1 MTVPTAL
8 HRPLDRTALAPAIT
22 DIAQALLA
30 LMRAGGRPSMEIP
43 PAAALFL
50 AHLSRVSGD
59 AKYRNAASEAAE
71 ICAEFIAEVPM
82 QPYLYGGIAGM
93 AWPLAHMERIGGAED
108 ALDFESIDDLLID
121 SVSDD
126 VTPPYDLISG
136 AVGLG
141 TYFLERLPAP
151 AAAEGLR
158 RVIARLEATGERDE
172 RGMRWFTR
180 PELVPSTQRD
190 SLPDGKYDLGL
201 AHGVPGVIAFLALA
215 LLHGQDRQ
223 PAEEMLRESVRWLMG
238 LERPEGE
245 RGAYGVMVDPRA
257 PRTPL
262 RHRAAWCYG
271 DPGIAVALLLAS
283 RALADGEL
291 LRGVHRTARRA
302 AALAESERHTVVD
315 TSLCHGSAGLGHLFG
330 ILGRALDDEQLR
342 LRADAWHATTMNM
355 RLPGEGV
362 AGFYFARWHEGTPQI
377 QPDASFLQG
386 AAGVGL
392 SLLNAL
398 HPDGDRSWDRLLLL
412 S

>member
-1 MTVPTAL
+1 MSVSSVP
-8 HRPLDRTALAPAIT
+8 HRPLARTEVEPAIA
-22 DIAQALLA
+22 DIAQALMA
-30 LMRAGGRPSMEIP
+30 LMRAGGRPSIEIP
-43 PAAALFL
+43 PAATLFL
-50 AHLSRVSGD
+50 AHLGRVSGD
-59 AKYRNAASEAAE
+59 AKYRKAANEAAE

-93 AWPLAHMERIGGAED
+93 AWPLAHMERIGGVDD
-108 ALDFESIDDLLID
+108 ALDFESIDELLID
-121 SVSDD
+121 SVGDD

-172 RGMRWFTR
+172 HGMRWFTI

-190 SLPDGKYDLGL
+190 SLPAGKYDLGL
-201 AHGVPGVIAFLALA
+201 AHGIPGVIAFLALA
-215 LLHGQDRQ
+215 LLHGADRQ
-223 PAEEMLRESVRWLMG
+223 PAEEMLRESVRWLVG

-262 RHRAAWCYG
+262 RQRAAWCYG
-271 DPGIAVALLLAS
+271 DPGIAMALLLAA
-283 RALADGEL
+283 RALGDGGL

-302 AALAESERHTVVD
+302 AALAESERDAVVD

-330 ILGRALDDEQLR
+330 ILGRALDDGQLR
-342 LRADAWHATTMNM
+342 RYADGWHATTMEM
-355 RLPGEGV
+355 RRPGEGV
-362 AGFYFARWHEGTPQI
+362 AGFYFARWHEGTPRI
-377 QPDASFLQG
+377 EPDASFLQG
-386 AAGVGL
+386 APGVGL
-392 SLLNAL
+392 SLLSAL
-398 HPDGDRSWDRLLLL
+398 DPDGDRSWDRLLLL